1 MRLSGMQAHLALL
14 LTGKGKASTKLAE
27 VSAHANSRPPV
38 YSLITTHPG
47 WRCRACRLER
57 LWAVIEKYVDQYG
70 VFQAGEQPQK
80 QSGVL
85 RINCID
91 CLDRTNV
98 VQGWLARKQ
107 LDKLLTRMGLLTP
120 GSSITDTFPEV
131 RQSGACIAAPG
142 RAAAQ

>member
-1 MRLSGMQAHLALL
+1 MRTVHPQCSSD
-14 LTGKGKASTKLAE
+14 TT
-27 VSAHANSRPPV
+27 RPGCAQPR
-38 YSLITTHPG
+38 L
-47 WRCRACRLER
+47 ACRLER
-57 LWAVIEKYVDQYG
+57 LWAVIEKYVDEFG
-70 VFQAGEQPQK
+70 VFRTGERPQK

-107 LDKLLTRMGLLTP
+107 LDKLLTQMGLLTP

-131 RQSGACIAAPG
+131 QQSRACIAEPC
-142 RAAAQ
+142 RAAAH